1 ASLQMT
7 YHIDWKV
14 LDDETYGPLDWVDI
28 GLPNSHHSGITAL
41 GDNISNI
48 EDNGSSAAV
57 YLDRSYY
64 KDEVA
69 SFEFSFV
76 QDNMYQIGR
85 YVEGETVFAY
95 TPAWFDEIEVKDLT
109 IRWNADK
116 AGAWQPDCLQDDG
129 YLVFSSALSPGEHYS
144 ITVAYPN
151 DAFAFSS
158 DRQAGS
164 DDTESE
170 WSSTDDDYDYNYE
183 SSTGGD
189 DLVSII
195 GGLIVLFVF
204 FVMPLMMVVRFFR
217 WIAGGAGFGSS
228 SSDGVSYQKK
238 ITRTK
243 IEYYETCPGCGAAHE
258 EGRDDCPYC
267 GRSMIKSREV
277 VEEKDLDKP
286 ENYSRTG
293 TYRYGNSPNTF
304 IHVNVIN
311 VPVVRPSGRRST
323 GGS

>member
-1 ASLQMT
+1 MR
-7 YHIDWKV
+7 
-14 LDDETYGPLDWVDI
+14 P
-28 GLPNSHHSGITAL
+28 TAL
-41 GDNISNI
+41 WTGWISVFPTATI
-48 EDNGSSAAV
+48 PGS
-57 YLDRSYY
+57 LLW
-64 KDEVA
+64 
-69 SFEFSFV
+69 FSFV

-311 VPVVRPSGRRST
+311 VPGLPVPLPAPPPVLPAAPARQAVPVPAPVLHPAGPAVRPRNFSRKGSTAAESG
-323 GGS
+323 

>member
-1 ASLQMT
+1 MTAFLVVFFLTFSAPFSQVAEAATPTDEIEHFLITVDVQEDASLQMT

-195 GGLIVLFVF
+195 G
-204 FVMPLMMVVRFFR
+204 
-217 WIAGGAGFGSS
+217 
-228 SSDGVSYQKK
+228 D
-238 ITRTK
+238 
-243 IEYYETCPGCGAAHE
+243 
-258 EGRDDCPYC
+258 
-267 GRSMIKSREV
+267 
-277 VEEKDLDKP
+277 
-286 ENYSRTG
+286 
-293 TYRYGNSPNTF
+293 
-304 IHVNVIN
+304 
-311 VPVVRPSGRRST
+311 
-323 GGS
+323 